1 MKGAITPYLTF
12 YGEGKEAAEFYTN
25 LLGLE
30 QVKMQKYSDAD
41 FPHPP
46 EAADYLLH
54 CHLRKGDFQIMLA
67 DSADKPSENKK
78 HGVTLLIDC
87 ESEEEAHRLYDGLR
101 EEGYSADGTARYVLG
116 CEVWESERQVWFY
129 VGFELCERKLSLSW
143 ESRVVGIVLDLTW

>member
-1 MKGAITPYLTF
+1 MKGAIIPYLTF

-30 QVKMQKYSDAD
+30 QVRMQKYSDAN

-54 CHLRKGDFQIMLA
+54 CHLKKGDFQIMLA
-67 DSADKPSENKK
+67 DSADKPSENNK

-87 ESEEEAHRLYDGLR
+87 ESEEEANRSIR
-101 EEGYSADGTARYVLG
+101 RPARR
-116 CEVWESERQVWFY
+116 RQQY
-129 VGFELCERKLSLSW
+129 
-143 ESRVVGIVLDLTW
+143 

>member
-1 MKGAITPYLTF
+1 MKGAIIPYLTF

-30 QVKMQKYSDAD
+30 QVGIQKYSDAN

-54 CHLRKGDFQIMLA
+54 CHLKKGDFQIMLA
-67 DSADKPSENKK
+67 DSVDKLLENNK

-87 ESEEEAHRLYDGLR
+87 ESEEEANRLYDGLR
-101 EEGYSADGTARYVLG
+101 EEGHVLMELQDMFWG
-116 CEVWESERQVWFY
+116 AKYGKVKDKFGFTWDLNFEKER
-129 VGFELCERKLSLSW
+129 
-143 ESRVVGIVLDLTW
+143 

>member
-30 QVKMQKYSDAD
+30 QVRMQKYADAN

-54 CHLRKGDFQIMLA
+54 CHLKKGDFQIMLA
-67 DSADKPSENKK
+67 DSADKPAENNK

-87 ESEEEAHRLYDGLR
+87 ESEEEAERLYDGLR
-101 EEGYSADGTARYVLG
+101 EEGKVLMELQDMFWG
-116 CEVWESERQVWFY
+116 AKYGKVKDKF
-129 VGFELCERKLSLSW
+129 GFTW
-143 ESRVVGIVLDLTW
+143 DLNFEEEG

>member
-1 MKGAITPYLTF
+1 MKGAIIPYLTF

-30 QVKMQKYSDAD
+30 QVAIQKYSDAN

-54 CHLRKGDFQIMLA
+54 CHLKKGDFQIMLA
-67 DSADKPSENKK
+67 DSVDKLLENIK

-87 ESEEEAHRLYDGLR
+87 ESEEEANRLYDGLR
-101 EEGYSADGTARYVLG
+101 EEGNVLMELQDMFWG
-116 CEVWESERQVWFY
+116 AKYGKVKDKFGFTWDLNFEKER
-129 VGFELCERKLSLSW
+129 
-143 ESRVVGIVLDLTW
+143 